1 MLERCGLKERGG
13 AHDCAAVI
21 RRRRE
26 LEVLPGTV
34 CSHAAARCA
43 RQESLLIEVGLHYI
57 LERVSVFT
65 DSGGQIV
72 NADRPAGKF
81 FKDSEQKAPVD
92 EVETDRV
99 YVKHG

>member
-1 MLERCGLKERGG
+1 M
-13 AHDCAAVI
+13 
-21 RRRRE
+21 
-26 LEVLPGTV
+26 LPGTV
-34 CSHAAARCA
+34 RSHAAARRA
-43 RQESLLIEVGLHYI
+43 LQESLLNEVGLHYV

-92 EVETDRV
+92 EIETDRV

>member
-1 MLERCGLKERGG
+1 MLERCCLKECGV
-13 AHDCAAVI
+13 AHDCAALI

-26 LEVLPGTV
+26 LEMLPRTV
-34 CSHAAARCA
+34 RSHAAARCA
-43 RQESLLIEVGLHYI
+43 LQESLLNEVGRHYV

-65 DSGGQIV
+65 NSGGQIV

-81 FKDSEQKAPVD
+81 FKDGEQKAPVD
-92 EVETDRV
+92 EIETDRV

>member
-1 MLERCGLKERGG
+1 MLERCGLKERGV
-13 AHDCAAVI
+13 AHDCAALI

-26 LEVLPGTV
+26 LEV
-34 CSHAAARCA
+34 
-43 RQESLLIEVGLHYI
+43 LHYI

>member
-1 MLERCGLKERGG
+1 MLERCGLKERGV
-13 AHDCAAVI
+13 AHDCAALI

-26 LEVLPGTV
+26 LEMLPGTV
-34 CSHAAARCA
+34 RSHAAARCA
-43 RQESLLIEVGLHYI
+43 LQESLLNEVGFHYI

-81 FKDSEQKAPVD
+81 FKDSEA
-92 EVETDRV
+92 ESAGR
-99 YVKHG
+99 